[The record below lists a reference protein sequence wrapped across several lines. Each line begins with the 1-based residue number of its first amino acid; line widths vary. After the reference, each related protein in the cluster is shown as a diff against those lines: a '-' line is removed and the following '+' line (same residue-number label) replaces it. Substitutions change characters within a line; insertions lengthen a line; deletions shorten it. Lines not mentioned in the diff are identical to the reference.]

1 MSSIELSETEE
12 WKEDVRQ
19 LVLLARK
26 LVPILCISIGARL
39 GQWCKYTRPSDILMK
54 SVISISRLFGS
65 FDYHYRHTILSFVC
79 SL

>member
-19 LVLLARK
+19 LVLLAKR

-39 GQWCKYTRPSDILMK
+39 GQWCK
-54 SVISISRLFGS
+54 
-65 FDYHYRHTILSFVC
+65 
-79 SL
+79 